1 MDLNL
6 LAALVFGFTLVG
18 FVVFGLVTNTAK
30 GNRMNVADQGG
41 RPTLFIDCDD
51 TLYRLR
57 EFMHFFAVKSVSE
70 SGLILR
76 ITLSSPNLDV
86 LPGIGDFRLSGGC
99 DREILGDL
107 GRGLVERAEF

>member
-1 MDLNL
+1 MTLHRTYGTQKPVFRNGTTPGQVVYGTQVMDSEKDSPR
-6 LAALVFGFTLVG
+6 TLG

-51 TLYRLR
+51 TLY
-57 EFMHFFAVKSVSE
+57 SVSE

-76 ITLSSPNLDV
+76 ITLS
-86 LPGIGDFRLSGGC
+86 
-99 DREILGDL
+99 
-107 GRGLVERAEF
+107 